1 MSDAFITRAQRR
13 PYIFLLPLAVS
24 CAAGLASA
32 AEDGAKLDEITVTA
46 RRTEERLL
54 DVPIAVTAVSAE
66 TLEKFNVKGLR
77 DLAAIA
83 PSFYIM
89 EFAGGRQDRNYVNL
103 MFRGMNFFSPLGLVD
118 AAVLFVDGAPVLG
131 GQLATVQNIERIEV
145 LPGPQT
151 AQFGRNAMTG
161 AVNIITKAPG
171 NDWRGDLR
179 GELDQEGTTD
189 FSAAIEGPILD
200 DRLSFRLSGGS
211 RRYVGSWKNNATGG
225 TLGDRRTDAASLT
238 LRFTPNDDLSVKFF
252 TEYSEYHDGPSA
264 TFLARGD
271 LYGNCN
277 IRGTAANDYFC
288 GEVNVADVAASL
300 AADAGRV
307 DDFFRT
313 QFIDRYSIFGKTM
326 VDGPGLAA
334 ENLKMHAILD
344 WNTPWAGTRF
354 KLIAAKNS
362 SELQTVEDASTEN
375 QSAVACVPTATVPC
389 NRPFFLWQ
397 GLFERAFDDVSIDAR
412 LESDPGSRLRWV
424 VGANY
429 IDLDGQTGNGASE
442 VPPAFGGVARGPTQG
457 RTLIETLGVFGGLYA
472 PVGGRA
478 EVGAEVRSQQDDV
491 TSVPVFPVISSTGQT
506 ITEFNKKFS
515 SVSGRL
521 TFKFKPTDNM
531 TLFANLSNGYRPGT
545 FNNRIPTLP
554 AASQAI
560 LASRGAAVEVDE
572 ETLEQFEL
580 GWRGSLLDG
589 RLQASVVG
597 YVGKVKDQ
605 QITNFELVPTTA
617 GGAPQTFSYIGN
629 TGESDIHGLELEG
642 FANLSESWQLS
653 FTGSWNH
660 LEIKKAVC
668 GNCSPFGNPGAVN
681 INTAQIGK
689 MLPSVPEYKGSLA
702 LSYTRPIGGE
712 RNWYARG
719 EYQYQSKLYADEV
732 NIAHSGDRQ
741 IVNLRTGLQLGA
753 TSVELYLNNATDD
766 TTVVGVQ
773 RAAHIP
779 SFYDLTAYLAL
790 PERRRLGLK
799 VVHQF

>member
-1 MSDAFITRAQRR
+1 MYQPLSIRARR
-13 PYIFLLPLAVS
+13 RASMLLLPFAAALA
-24 CAAGLASA
+24 AAAASA
-32 AEDGAKLDEITVTA
+32 ADAPQPLDEVTVTA

-66 TLEKFNVKGLR
+66 TLEQFNVKGLR
-77 DLAAIA
+77 DLSMIA

-151 AQFGRNAMTG
+151 AQFGRNTMTG
-161 AVNIITKAPG
+161 AVNIITKMPG

-179 GELDQEGTTD
+179 GEFDQEGTTD
-189 FSAAIEGPILD
+189 VSASIEGPIMT
-200 DRLSFRLSGGS
+200 DRLAFRLSGGS

-225 TLGDRRTDAASLT
+225 RLGGRGTDAASLT
-238 LRFTPNDDLSVKFF
+238 LRFTPNDDLALKLFA
-252 TEYSEYHDGPSA
+252 EYSEYNDGPSA
-264 TFLARGD
+264 TYLARGD

-277 IRGTAANDYFC
+277 IRGTPANDYFC
-288 GEVNVADVAASL
+288 GEVNVTSVAEAL

-326 VDGPGLAA
+326 VKGPGLAA
-334 ENLKMHAILD
+334 ENLKANVILD
-344 WNTPWAGTRF
+344 WKTPWAGTRF
-354 KLIAAKNS
+354 KAIVAKNS
-362 SELQTVEDASTEN
+362 SDLQTVEDASTDD
-375 QSAVACVPTATVPC
+375 QSAVACVRTATVPC

-397 GLFERAFDDVSIDAR
+397 GLFERAFDDFSIEAR
-412 LESDPGSRLRWV
+412 LESDPERKLRWV

-429 IDLDGQTGNGASE
+429 VDLDGQTGNGASE
-442 VPPAFGGVARGPTQG
+442 VPPAFGGIARGPTQG
-457 RTLIETLGVFGGLYA
+457 RTLIKTAGAFGGLYA
-472 PVGGRA
+472 KIGDRS
-478 EVGAEVRSQQDDV
+478 EIGAELRSQQDDV
-491 TSVPVFPVISSTGQT
+491 KSVPFIPVVSSSGET
-506 ITEFNKKFS
+506 ITAFKKTFS
-515 SVSGRL
+515 SVSGRV
-521 TFKFKPTDNM
+521 TFKFKPSENM

-560 LASRGAAVEVDE
+560 LASRGATVGVDE
-572 ETLEQFEL
+572 EKLEQFEL
-580 GWRGSLLDG
+580 GWRGSLLEG
-589 RLQASVVG
+589 RLQTSVVG

-605 QITNFELVPTTA
+605 QITNFELIPIVA
-617 GGAPQTFSYIGN
+617 GGALTTFSYIGN
-629 TGESDIHGLELEG
+629 TGESDIHGLEVESR
-642 FANLSESWQLS
+642 ANLGESWQLS

-660 LEIKKAVC
+660 LEIKKSVC

-689 MLPSVPEYKGSLA
+689 MLPSVPEYKASLA
-702 LSYTRPIGGE
+702 LNYSRPFGGD

-732 NIAHSGDRQ
+732 NLAHSGDRN
-741 IVNLRTGLQLGA
+741 IINLRTGLELGA

-766 TTVVGVQ
+766 TTVVGAQ

-790 PERRRLGLK
+790 PERRRLGVK
-799 VVHQF
+799 VVHRF